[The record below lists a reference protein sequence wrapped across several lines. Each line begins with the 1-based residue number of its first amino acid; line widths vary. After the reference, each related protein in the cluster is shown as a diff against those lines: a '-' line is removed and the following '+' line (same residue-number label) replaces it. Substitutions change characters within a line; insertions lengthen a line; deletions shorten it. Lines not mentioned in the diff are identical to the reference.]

1 MYRTVEQAVTAM
13 LAKYEVL
20 TKAIQRAQQYAHKAK
35 QKNPLI
41 SGKVLKGNLRNLNQR
56 NNSNLKTKEE

>member
-1 MYRTVEQAVTAM
+1 M

-35 QKNPLI
+35 TEESFDFWI
-41 SGKVLKGNLRNLNQR
+41 SVERELKKLKPKKQFKF
-56 NNSNLKTKEE
+56 KTKEE

>member
-1 MYRTVEQAVTAM
+1 MYRTVEQAVAAM

-35 QKNPLI
+35 TEESFDFWI
-41 SGKVLKGNLRNLNQR
+41 SVERELKKLKPKKQFKF
-56 NNSNLKTKEE
+56 KTKEE